1 MDFIKTLLG
10 SLVVGLVLAGI
21 IIVVDAEARK
31 DALGII
37 AASMILAPTAVTF
50 IWFFKKYPKPGT
62 QFLLLC
68 GLLGVSVLLAILC
81 NYFGLEKMK
90 SVFAVGIIASVLLIL
105 TWAIV
110 WVLRLGS
117 KVKVTGRDENNPS
130 T

>member
-1 MDFIKTLLG
+1 M
-10 SLVVGLVLAGI
+10 
-21 IIVVDAEARK
+21 R
-31 DALGII
+31 
-37 AASMILAPTAVTF
+37 
-50 IWFFKKYPKPGT
+50 
-62 QFLLLC
+62 
-68 GLLGVSVLLAILC
+68 
-81 NYFGLEKMK
+81 